1 MDNKVKRQNGTW
13 PAAVVGLVAVG
24 VTSLV
29 DPLVAGAVM
38 AVAGPVVAA
47 VAVRV
52 RVYAQSRGID
62 IKGGV

>member
-13 PAAVVGLVAVG
+13 PASVVGLVAVG
-24 VTSLV
+24 VTALV
-29 DPLVAGAVM
+29 DPAYAAAIM

-52 RVYAQSRGID
+52 KVAAESRGID
-62 IKGGV
+62 IQGGV